1 MSSKYQNLSAFL
13 TMINRTEYEKCNEDF
28 YKNLDN
34 SIKENKVKILIS
46 EWNKCSSKEVIEKI
60 NSFQKTN

>member
-1 MSSKYQNLSAFL
+1 
-13 TMINRTEYEKCNEDF
+13 MINRTEYEKCNEDF

-46 EWNKCSSKEVIEKI
+46 EWNKCSSKEVIEKM

>member
-13 TMINRTEYEKCNEDF
+13 TMINRTDYEKCNEHF

-34 SIKENKVKILIS
+34 SIKENKVEKLIG
-46 EWNKCSSKEVIEKI
+46 EWNKCSSKEVIKKM
-60 NSFQKTN
+60 NSLQKN